1 MIRKSTLLIALL
13 AGVLAL
19 PTASFAAKG
28 EKKGKK
34 GNRAA
39 LMAAKGYDANGN
51 GMIDGDEVA
60 AIQKAYEADKNG
72 ALKAFDTN
80 ADSKLDATEVGA
92 IKAGGKKK
100 KNK

>member
-1 MIRKSTLLIALL
+1 MIRKSILLIALL
-13 AGVLAL
+13 TGILAL
-19 PTASFAAKG
+19 PATSFAAKPG
-28 EKKGKK
+28 KGKK
-34 GNRAA
+34 GNKEA

-60 AIQKAYEADKNG
+60 AVQKAFEADKNG

-80 ADSKLDATEVGA
+80 ADGKLDTTEVGA

>member
-1 MIRKSTLLIALL
+1 MIRKSTLLIALAAAIL
-13 AGVLAL
+13 AT

-28 EKKGKK
+28 EKGKK
-34 GNRAA
+34 GNREAM
-39 LMAAKGYDANGN
+39 MAAKGYDANSN

-60 AIQKAYEADKNG
+60 AVQKAFEADKSG

-80 ADSKLDATEVGA
+80 ADGKLDATEVGA